1 MLNATLKSLFSRKLR
16 LLLSGL
22 AVVLGVMAVS
32 GALSLTD
39 SLGRSFDALFQT
51 IDSNIDVQVN
61 AKPHIDPNQAG
72 GRVFALPIPAT
83 VVDDVAAVSGVKKAT
98 GTVVADGARVIG
110 PNGKVIST
118 QGPPRLGIAW
128 RGDSTLVELRKGRG
142 PEAPDEVAINANLA
156 RQGKF
161 SVGGPINVL
170 TMQPKRTF
178 TVVGIFGYPGGRDS
192 VGGETTVAFTEP
204 VAQELLLGQPG
215 TYTGINVTAQP
226 GVSPTKLR
234 DDIGAVLGTTDYQVR
249 TGKQVAADD
258 SRGLQQFID
267 IIRNVLLGF
276 AGITL
281 FVGIFLIVNTFSI
294 LVAQRT
300 RELALFRALG
310 ASRRQVLVSVL
321 TEAVVI
327 GVVAST
333 IGILAG
339 FGLGTVLRKLFESAG
354 GSNLPS
360 PGGGIPP
367 APIIAGYVVGLVV
380 TAVAAL
386 LPALR
391 ASRIPPVAA
400 LRDAATPDK
409 PLTRL
414 TIAGVVPTAFGAA
427 GVGLALFADLGDYR
441 LWTLIA
447 GVLLVFV
454 GIAMLTPAISRPVVS
469 LLGRALTWS
478 MAGKLGRRNSA
489 RNPRRTAI
497 TAATL
502 MIGIALV
509 TGVSVIGTSLK
520 ASLDQ
525 LTTQD
530 LRAQLIIAGDNTGS
544 TVPTF
549 SPAVIDQAKQ
559 IHGVRQ
565 AVAVY
570 ADFGQ
575 VGSTGV
581 PIEAGDLA
589 TLSDV
594 FSLETTAGQ
603 LRTLQPGEVALP
615 DTYARTWH
623 YSVGGTSELTTQRG
637 GRQTFTV
644 IGIFKRTSLL
654 PGPVLSVEDGRADFI
669 SRQPVQGYVTLDK
682 GANADAAQKQID
694 GLLKDNPDVSVR
706 NQADYTQQQASQV
719 NTVQVILYILLAL
732 AIVIAILGIV
742 NTLALSIL
750 ERTRELG
757 LLRAVGLL
765 RSQVAQMV
773 TVESVVIS
781 VFGALLGL
789 VVGCGLGA
797 AVVRALRDFG
807 IPVLRFSWGT
817 IGVFLV
823 LAVIVGL
830 VAAIIPAVRA
840 ARTDVLRAIAYE

>member
-1 MLNATLKSLFSRKLR
+1 MLNATLKSLLSRKLR

-22 AVVLGVMAVS
+22 AVVIGVMAVS
-32 GALSLTD
+32 GALFLTD

-51 IDSNIDVQVN
+51 IDSNIDVQIN
-61 AKPHIDPNQAG
+61 AKPHVDASGTG
-72 GRVFALPIPAT
+72 GFAFPLPMPASI
-83 VVDDVAAVSGVKKAT
+83 VDQVAAVPGVQKAI
-98 GTVVADGARVIG
+98 GTVVMNGARVIG
-110 PNGKVIST
+110 PDGKVIST
-118 QGPPRLGIAW
+118 QGPPRLGVAW
-128 RGDSTLVELRKGRG
+128 RTDSTLTQLREGRG
-142 PEAPDEVAINANLA
+142 PEAPGEVAINANLA
-156 RQGKF
+156 KLGSFK
-161 SVGGPINVL
+161 VGSPIQVL
-170 TMQPKRTF
+170 TLQPKRTF
-178 TVVGIFGYPGGRDS
+178 TIVGIFGYPGNRDS
-192 VGGETTVAFTEP
+192 IGGETTVAFTEP
-204 VAQELLLGQPG
+204 VAQQLLLGQTG
-215 TYTGINVTAQP
+215 VYSGINVTAQQ
-226 GVSPTKLR
+226 GVAPTKLR
-234 DDIGAVLGTTDYQVR
+234 DDISAVLGRNYQVR
-249 TGKQVAADD
+249 TGAQVAADD

-267 IIRNVLLGF
+267 IIRNILLGF

-310 ASRRQVLVSVL
+310 ASRRQVLGSVL

-327 GVVAST
+327 GLVAST
-333 IGILAG
+333 VGILAG
-339 FGLGTVLRKLFESAG
+339 FGLGTLLRKLFERTG
-354 GSNLPS
+354 GSALPS

-367 APIIAGYVVGLVV
+367 APIIAGYAVGLIV
-380 TAVAAL
+380 TAIAAL

-400 LRDAATPDK
+400 MRDAATPDR

-414 TIAGVVPTAFGAA
+414 TIAGVVPTAVGVAA
-427 GVGLALFADLGDYR
+427 VGLALFADLGDYR
-441 LWTLIA
+441 LWTLIG
-447 GVLLVFV
+447 GVLLTFV

-469 LLGRALTWS
+469 VLGRALTWS
-478 MAGKLGRRNSA
+478 IAGKLGRRNSA
-489 RNPRRTAI
+489 RNPRRTAV

-509 TGVSVIGTSLK
+509 TGVSVLGASLK

-530 LRAQLIIAGDNTGS
+530 LRAQLIIAGDASSGTP
-544 TVPTF
+544 PTF
-549 SPAVIDQAKQ
+549 DPAVIDKTRQ
-559 IHGVRQ
+559 IPGVSQ
-565 AVAVY
+565 AVALY
-570 ADFGQ
+570 TDFGQ
-575 VGSTGV
+575 IGSTGV
-581 PIEAGDLA
+581 PVEAGDLA
-589 TLSDV
+589 ALANV
-594 FSLETTAGQ
+594 FSLQATAGQ
-603 LRTLQPGEVALP
+603 LRTLQSGEVALP
-615 DTYARTWH
+615 DAFATTYH
-623 YSVGGTSELTTQRG
+623 YSVGSNVELTTQRG
-637 GRQTFTV
+637 GTQGYRLAA
-644 IGIFKRTSLL
+644 IFKRSSLL
-654 PGPVLSVEDGRADFI
+654 NGAVLSIEDGVVDFT
-669 SRQPVQGYVTLDK
+669 SPQPTGGYVVLGS
-682 GANADAAQKQID
+682 GANATAVQRQVD

-706 NQADYTQQQASQV
+706 SQADYNQQLASQV
-719 NTVQVILYILLAL
+719 NTVQVILYVLLAL

-789 VVGCGLGA
+789 VVGSALGA

-823 LAVIVGL
+823 LAVVVGL
-830 VAAIIPAVRA
+830 TAAIVPAIRA
-840 ARTDVLRAIAYE
+840 ARTDVLKAIAYE

>member
-1 MLNATLKSLFSRKLR
+1 MLYATLKSLLSRKLR

-32 GALSLTD
+32 GALFLTD

-51 IDSNIDVQVN
+51 IDSNIDVQVK
-61 AKPHIDPNQAG
+61 AKPHVDPSQTG
-72 GRVFALPIPAT
+72 GFAFALPIPAP
-83 VVDDVAAVSGVKKAT
+83 VVDQVAAVSGVKKAE
-98 GTVVADGARVIG
+98 GTVVMDGARVIG

-118 QGPPRLGIAW
+118 QGPPRLGTAW
-128 RGDSTLVELRKGRG
+128 RSDSTLVQVRQGRG

-156 RQGKF
+156 KLGSF
-161 SVGGPINVL
+161 NVGSPIQVL
-170 TMQPKRTF
+170 TLQPKRTF
-178 TVVGIFGYPGGRDS
+178 TVVGIFGYAGGRGS
-192 VGGETTVAFTEP
+192 IGGETTVAFTEP
-204 VAQELLLGQPG
+204 VAQELMLGQAG
-215 TYTGINVTAQP
+215 VYSGINVTAQR
-226 GVSPTKLR
+226 GVSSTKLR
-234 DDIGAVLGTTDYQVR
+234 DDISKVLGSSYQVR
-249 TGKQVAADD
+249 TGAQVAADD
-258 SRGLQQFID
+258 SKGLQQFID

-281 FVGIFLIVNTFSI
+281 FVGIFLIINTFSI

-310 ASRRQVLVSVL
+310 ASRRQVLGSVL

-327 GVVAST
+327 GLIAST
-333 IGILAG
+333 AGILAG
-339 FGLGTVLRKLFESAG
+339 FGLGALLRKLFESTG

-367 APIIAGYVVGLVV
+367 APIIAGYAVGLIV
-380 TAVAAL
+380 TAIAAL

-391 ASRIPPVAA
+391 ASRIAPVAA
-400 LRDAATPDK
+400 MRDAATPDR

-414 TIAGVVPTAFGAA
+414 TIAGVVPTVA
-427 GVGLALFADLGDYR
+427 GVTAVGLALFADLGDYR
-441 LWTLIA
+441 LWTLLA
-447 GVLLVFV
+447 GVLLTFI
-454 GIAMLTPAISRPVVS
+454 GIAMLTPAISRRVVS

-478 MAGKLGRRNSA
+478 IAGKLGRRNAA
-489 RNPRRTAI
+489 RNPRRTAV

-530 LRAQLIIAGDNTGS
+530 LRAQLIIAGDATSGS
-544 TVPTF
+544 PPTF
-549 SPAVIDQAKQ
+549 DPAVIDRARQ
-559 IHGVRQ
+559 IPGVSQ

-570 ADFGQ
+570 TDFGQ
-575 VGSTGV
+575 VGSTGI

-589 TLSDV
+589 ALSSV
-594 FSLETTAGQ
+594 FSLHATAGQ
-603 LRTLQPGEVALP
+603 LQTLQTGEIALP
-615 DTYARTWH
+615 DTYAKSQH
-623 YSVGGTSELTTQRG
+623 YSVNSTVEVATQRG
-637 GRQTFTV
+637 GRQPYLV
-644 IGIFKRTSLL
+644 VGIFKASSLVR
-654 PGPVLSVEDGRADFI
+654 GPVLSVEDAVADFT
-669 SRQPVQGYVTLDK
+669 SPQPTQGYVVLDK
-682 GANADAAQKQID
+682 GANATAVQKQVD
-694 GLLKDNPDVSVR
+694 ALLKDNPDVSVR
-706 NQADYTQQQASQV
+706 SQADYTQQLASQV
-719 NTVQVILYILLAL
+719 NTVQVILYVLLAL

-773 TVESVVIS
+773 TVESIVIS

-789 VVGCGLGA
+789 VVGSALGA

-807 IPVLRFSWGT
+807 IPDLRFSWGT
-817 IGVFLV
+817 IGVFLA
-823 LAVIVGL
+823 LAVVVGL
-830 VAAIIPAVRA
+830 VAAIVPAIRA
-840 ARTDVLRAIAYE
+840 ARTDVLKAIAYE

>member
-1 MLNATLKSLFSRKLR
+1 MLNATLKSLLSRKLR
-16 LLLSGL
+16 LVLSGL
-22 AVVLGVMAVS
+22 AVVFGVMAVS
-32 GALSLTD
+32 GALALTD
-39 SLGRSFDALFQT
+39 SLTRSFDALFQT
-51 IDSNIDVQVN
+51 IDSNVDVQVI
-61 AKPHIDPNQAG
+61 ATPHVDPNQSG
-72 GRVFALPIPAT
+72 GRVFALPIPAAT
-83 VVDDVAAVSGVKKAT
+83 VDEVAAVPGVKKAI
-98 GTVVADGARVIG
+98 GTVAADGARAIG
-110 PNGKVIST
+110 PDGKVISI
-118 QGPPRLGIAW
+118 QGPPRLGVAW
-128 RGDSTLVELRKGRG
+128 RGDSSLVDLRQGRG
-142 PEAPDEVAINANLA
+142 PQAADEVAINQRLA
-156 RQGKF
+156 KLGKF
-161 SVGGPINVL
+161 SLGSAIEVL

-178 TVVGIFGYPGGRDS
+178 TVVGIFGYQGGRDS
-192 VGGETTVAFTEP
+192 IGGETTIAFTEP
-204 VAQELLLGQPG
+204 VAQVLLIGE
-215 TYTGINVTAQP
+215 P
-226 GVSPTKLR
+226 GVYSGIDVMARSGVSQTKLR
-234 DDIGAVLGTTDYQVR
+234 DEIRAALGSGYRVQ
-249 TGKQVAADD
+249 TGQEVAAQD
-258 SRGLQQFID
+258 SKSLQQFLD
-267 IIRNVLLGF
+267 IIRNFLLGF

-310 ASRRQVLVSVL
+310 ASRRQVLGSVL
-321 TEAVVI
+321 IEAAVI
-327 GVVAST
+327 GLIASS

-339 FGLGTVLRKLFESAG
+339 FGLAALLRKAFESAG

-360 PGGGIPP
+360 PGAGVPLS
-367 APIIAGYVVGLVV
+367 PIIAGYLVGLFV

-391 ASRIPPVAA
+391 ASQIPPVAA
-400 LRDAATPDK
+400 MRDAATPDK
-409 PLTRL
+409 PLIRI
-414 TIAGVVPTAFGAA
+414 TIEGTVPTILGAGA
-427 GVGLALFADLGDYR
+427 VATALFVDLGDLR
-441 LWTLIA
+441 LWTLIV
-447 GVLLVFV
+447 GVLLVFI
-454 GIAMLTPAISRPVVS
+454 GIAMLTPAVSRPVVS
-469 LLGRALTWS
+469 VLGRALTWS
-478 MAGKLGRRNSA
+478 IAGKLGRRNSA

-530 LRAQLIIAGDNTGS
+530 LRAQLIIAGDNNGS

-549 SPAVIDQAKQ
+549 SPALIDQAKQ
-559 IHGVRQ
+559 IRGVRQ
-565 AVAVY
+565 AIAVY
-570 ADFGQ
+570 TDFGQ

-589 TLSDV
+589 ALSDV
-594 FSLETTAGQ
+594 FSLQTTAGQ
-603 LRTLQPGEVALP
+603 LRTLRPGEIAVP
-615 DTYARTWH
+615 DTYAKTWH
-623 YSVGGTSELTTQRG
+623 YSVGSTSELATQRG
-637 GRQTFTV
+637 GRQTFSV
-644 IGIFKRTSLL
+644 VGIFKRTSLL
-654 PGPVLSVEDGRADFI
+654 PGPVLSVEDGRTDFT
-669 SRQPVQGYVTLDK
+669 SRQPTQAYITLDK
-682 GANADAAQKQID
+682 GANADAVQKQID

-706 NQADYTQQQASQV
+706 NQADYAQQAASQV

-781 VFGALLGL
+781 FFGALLGL
-789 VVGCGLGA
+789 VVGSALGA
-797 AVVRALRDFG
+797 AVVRALRDQG
-807 IPVLRFSWGT
+807 IPVLRFSWVT

-830 VAAIIPAVRA
+830 VAAIVPAVRA

>member
-1 MLNATLKSLFSRKLR
+1 MLNATLKSLLSRKLR

-22 AVVLGVMAVS
+22 AVVLGVMSVS
-32 GALSLTD
+32 GALFLTD

-72 GRVFALPIPAT
+72 GRVFALPIPAA
-83 VVDDVAAVSGVKKAT
+83 VVDNVAAVSGVKKAT
-98 GTVVADGARVIG
+98 GQVVVDGARAIG

-118 QGPPRLGIAW
+118 QGPPRLGLAW
-128 RGDSTLVELRKGRG
+128 HSDSTLAQLRQGRG
-142 PEAPDEVAINANLA
+142 PAAPDEVAINANLA

-161 SVGGPINVL
+161 SVGGPIEVL

-192 VGGETTVAFTEP
+192 IGGETAVAFTEP
-204 VAQELLLGQPG
+204 VAQELLLGETG
-215 TYTGINVTAQP
+215 AYTGINVTTQP

-234 DDIGAVLGTTDYQVR
+234 DDIGAVLGSDYQVR

-276 AGITL
+276 AGVTL

-310 ASRRQVLVSVL
+310 ASRRQVLISVL

-339 FGLGTVLRKLFESAG
+339 FGLGALLRKLFESAG

-360 PGGGIPP
+360 PGGGIPA

-414 TIAGVVPTAFGAA
+414 TIAGVVPTVIGAT

-454 GIAMLTPAISRPVVS
+454 GIAMLTPAISRRVVS

-478 MAGKLGRRNSA
+478 IAGKLGRRNSA

-549 SPAVIDQAKQ
+549 SPAVVDQAKQ
-559 IHGVRQ
+559 VQGVRQ
-565 AVAVY
+565 AIAVY
-570 ADFGQ
+570 TDFGQ

-594 FSLETTAGQ
+594 FSLQTTAGQ
-603 LRTLQPGEVALP
+603 LRTLQPGEIAVP
-615 DTYARTWH
+615 DTYAKTWH
-623 YSVGGTSELTTQRG
+623 YSVGSTFDLATQRG

-644 IGIFKRTSLL
+644 VGIFKRTSLL
-654 PGPVLSVEDGRADFI
+654 PGPVLSVEDGRTDFT
-669 SRQPVQGYVTLDK
+669 SRQPTQAYITLDK
-682 GANADAAQKQID
+682 AANADAVQRQID

-706 NQADYTQQQASQV
+706 NQADYAQQAASQV

-781 VFGALLGL
+781 FFGALLGL
-789 VVGCGLGA
+789 VVGSALGA
-797 AVVRALRDFG
+797 AVVRALRDQG

-830 VAAIIPAVRA
+830 VAAIIPALRA
-840 ARTDVLRAIAYE
+840 ARTDVLQAIAYE

>member
-1 MLNATLKSLFSRKLR
+1 MFNATLKSLLSRKLR

-32 GALSLTD
+32 GALFLTD
-39 SLGRSFDALFQT
+39 SLGRSFDALFET

-61 AKPHIDPNQAG
+61 AKPHLDSNQAG
-72 GRVFALPIPAT
+72 GRVFALPIPAAI
-83 VVDDVAAVSGVKKAT
+83 VDKVAGVPGVRKAT
-98 GTVVADGARVIG
+98 GTVVADGARAIG

-118 QGPPRLGIAW
+118 QGPPRLGTAW
-128 RGDSTLVELRKGRG
+128 RSDSTLAELRQGRG

-161 SVGGPINVL
+161 GIGSTIDVL

-192 VGGETTVAFTEP
+192 VGGETTVVFTEP
-204 VAQELLLGQPG
+204 VAQELLIGQTG
-215 TYTGINVTAQP
+215 AYTGIDVSAKQ
-226 GVSPTKLR
+226 GVSPSKLR
-234 DDIGAVLGTTDYQVR
+234 DDISAVLGGDYQVR

-258 SRGLQQFID
+258 SKTLQQFID
-267 IIRNVLLGF
+267 VIRNVLLGF

-310 ASRRQVLVSVL
+310 ASRAQVLGSVL
-321 TEAVVI
+321 IEAAVI
-327 GVVAST
+327 GLVAST
-333 IGILAG
+333 LGIVAG
-339 FGLGTVLRKLFESAG
+339 FGLGALLRKLFESAG
-354 GSNLPS
+354 GSSLPS
-360 PGGGIPP
+360 PGSGVPP
-367 APIIAGYVVGLVV
+367 AAIIAGYIVGLVV
-380 TAVAAL
+380 TALAAL

-400 LRDAATPDK
+400 MRDAATPDK
-409 PLTRL
+409 PLTGL
-414 TIAGVVPTAFGAA
+414 TIAGVIPTIVGAA
-427 GVGLALFADLGDYR
+427 AVGLALFADLGDYR
-441 LWTLIA
+441 LWALII

-469 LLGRALTWS
+469 VLGRALTWS
-478 MAGKLGRRNSA
+478 IAGKLGRRNSA

-502 MIGIALV
+502 MVGIALV
-509 TGVSVIGTSLK
+509 TGVSVIGSSLK

-530 LRAQLIIAGDNTGS
+530 LRAQLIVAGDVTGS
-544 TVPTF
+544 TLPTF
-549 SPAVIDQAKQ
+549 DAAVIERTKQ
-559 IHGVRQ
+559 MAGVSQ
-565 AVAVY
+565 AVIVY
-570 ADFGQ
+570 TDFGQ

-581 PIEAGDLA
+581 QIEAGDLA
-589 TLSDV
+589 GLADV
-594 FSLETTAGQ
+594 FSLKTTAGQ
-603 LRTLQPGEVALP
+603 LRTLQRGEIAVP
-615 DTYARTWH
+615 DTFAKTWH
-623 YSVGGTSELTTQRG
+623 YSVGSTAQLATQRG
-637 GRQTFTV
+637 GPQGYTV
-644 IGIFKRTSLL
+644 VGIFKSSALL
-654 PGPVLSVEDGRADFI
+654 RGPVLSVQDAIADFTT
-669 SRQPVQGYVTLDK
+669 PLPTQGYVVLDK
-682 GANADAAQKQID
+682 GANADAVQKQMD
-694 GLLKDNPDVSVR
+694 GLLKDNPDVNVKSL
-706 NQADYTQQQASQV
+706 ADYAQQQASQV
-719 NTVQVILYILLAL
+719 NTVQVILYVLLAL

-765 RSQVAQMV
+765 RTQVAQMV

-789 VVGCGLGA
+789 VVGSALGA